1 MKAWIDNRKG
11 VGYVVMWT
19 DGYTHLPLRCFG
31 QMQSAAMEF
40 RNWLNRCTDERLQ
53 RWVRLYADT
62 FKPEEKFSEKR
73 RKTLLETFNMYPEM
87 EAYIKGLTKK
97 EFKEDRLCILRK
109 LDDILS
115 TSNAHK

>member
-19 DGYTHLPLRCFG
+19 DGYTHMPLRCFG

-62 FKPEEKFSEKR
+62 YDPAVKFS
-73 RKTLLETFNMYPEM
+73 YPEF
-87 EAYIKGLTKK
+87 KGN
-97 EFKEDRLCILRK
+97 DRPTLKRQREQ
-109 LDDILS
+109 
-115 TSNAHK
+115 